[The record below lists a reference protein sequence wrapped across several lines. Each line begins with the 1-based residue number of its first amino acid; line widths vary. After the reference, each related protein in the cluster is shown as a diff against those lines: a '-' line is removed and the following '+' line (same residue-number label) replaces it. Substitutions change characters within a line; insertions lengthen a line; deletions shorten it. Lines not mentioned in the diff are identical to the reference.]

1 MTHVSIRAVGQTR
14 TRVVPDNGA
23 GEDGGVFAEFGRLVE
38 TVTEDDPV
46 LTFPTSDPAELENEI
61 GSDETIA
68 TTIDQF

>member
-1 MTHVSIRAVGQTR
+1 M
-14 TRVVPDNGA
+14 PDNGA